1 MFTQGKYVTGAMRA
15 QRYLTVFRS
24 LGVGYLLAGLAFLS
38 PIASGRGL
46 VVGQDVQSAGDAL
59 LQRAREELHR
69 EEFPTAER
77 TLRTYLQ
84 HEPGSADGL
93 YLLGEVLMRKD
104 EPNESLSVF
113 TEAAA
118 ARRPTGEELRLVGL
132 DYVLLADYA
141 DAVEWLKRSVEV
153 SPDDADAWYGLG
165 RAQYSSGDY
174 KGAESSFR
182 KTLALDSRSV
192 KAENNLGLAL
202 AAQNQPEMAMEAY
215 RGAIAL
221 QEKSLTQS
229 EQPLLNLGMLLI
241 DRGRPQEAADA
252 LWRAVA
258 IAPACAQCQE
268 GLGQTLVAL
277 KRLPEAE
284 TAMEKAVELE
294 PKNPRFHYLL
304 GRLYKMTGDVE
315 KSRIELQKS
324 AELYGS
330 HSTSTQ

>member
-104 EPNESLSVF
+104 EPKESLSVF

-141 DAVEWLKRSVEV
+141 DAVESVM
-153 SPDDADAWYGLG
+153 
-165 RAQYSSGDY
+165 
-174 KGAESSFR
+174 
-182 KTLALDSRSV
+182 T
-192 KAENNLGLAL
+192 
-202 AAQNQPEMAMEAY
+202 PEMAPWLDCA
-215 RGAIAL
+215 AI
-221 QEKSLTQS
+221 
-229 EQPLLNLGMLLI
+229 
-241 DRGRPQEAADA
+241 
-252 LWRAVA
+252 
-258 IAPACAQCQE
+258 
-268 GLGQTLVAL
+268 
-277 KRLPEAE
+277 
-284 TAMEKAVELE
+284 
-294 PKNPRFHYLL
+294 
-304 GRLYKMTGDVE
+304 
-315 KSRIELQKS
+315 
-324 AELYGS
+324 
-330 HSTSTQ
+330 